1 MPSTLPANGFDW
13 TWRKSRRKPPNS
25 KKMIITFAKKCEI
38 LGLSSEVSP
47 ICTDGLVVWCFF
59 NFRET
64 WVSRPPRRNSV
75 RPPLR
80 KKKAS
85 FAKNRG
91 NPKPIES
98 VGTLIYWNWQKNKK
112 TCWLMMVDVAWDCIH
127 DDICILLVNSRL
139 HVLVWSHKCGVVL
152 AVASGCSKGN
162 PTTDNQHFLTKNI

>member
-1 MPSTLPANGFDW
+1 METPILSLCFAVEKMPSTLPANGFDW

-64 WVSRPPRRNSV
+64 WFSRPPRRNSV

-80 KKKAS
+80 KKVQLCK
-85 FAKNRG
+85 KRRK
-91 NPKPIES
+91 PKTHWICGDIDLLKLTKE
-98 VGTLIYWNWQKNKK
+98 QKNMLVDDGWW
-112 TCWLMMVDVAWDCIH
+112 WLMLLGTALMMTSASCWWIPDCICWF
-127 DDICILLVNSRL
+127 DRTNVE
-139 HVLVWSHKCGVVL
+139 W
-152 AVASGCSKGN
+152 
-162 PTTDNQHFLTKNI
+162 F